1 MGVRYRVAADIG
13 GTFTDIVRQDSVTG
27 ECSAFKVLSTP
38 ENPALAVLEGIGAAI
53 PDDSEIDLFVHGTT
67 GGLTALLT
75 R

>member
-1 MGVRYRVAADIG
+1 MGARYRVAADIG

-38 ENPALAVLEGIGAAI
+38 EKPRACR
-53 PDDSEIDLFVHGTT
+53 PRRYRHCDS
-67 GGLTALLT
+67 